1 MSDPVAERLR
11 ELIREHGPL
20 RFDAFMRE
28 ALYGDGGYYDRPPI
42 GPSGDF
48 VTSPHVHP
56 VFSRLV
62 GIALEERWRALAEP
76 GPVRLIE
83 LGAGDGTMARELI
96 AGFGR
101 GGLGVDYTAV
111 EVSAGARGSLAD
123 VVTRVVADLDD
134 VPPID
139 PGLVVANELLDNLP
153 FRRIRGREG
162 ASVEVR
168 VTLDAGRFAEVETP
182 IDDPRDVPPS
192 ASASDGEVVVPS
204 GAFSLVD
211 ALARTLRR
219 GYALL
224 IDYVPSARVAPVRGY
239 RAHRIVD
246 DVLSRP
252 GSSDITAGVDLDAVS
267 VRARATGLVAFE
279 HVDQRSALLALG
291 FERWASDE
299 ITEQGRLLDVA
310 RGGDAVRVWEGR
322 GRARLLVDPLG
333 LGALRWCVLATPG
346 LEEPPWLT
354 HARELAQR
362 DGDRA
367 S

>member
-1 MSDPVAERLR
+1 MSDPVSERLR
-11 ELIREHGPL
+11 ALIREHGPL

-42 GPSGDF
+42 GPTGDF

-62 GIALEERWRALAEP
+62 GVALEERWRALDEP
-76 GPVRLIE
+76 GAVRLVE

-101 GGLGVDYTAV
+101 GGLDVDYTAI
-111 EVSAGARGSLAD
+111 EVSAGAHEALAD
-123 VVTRVVADLDD
+123 VATRVVADLDE

-139 PGLVVANELLDNLP
+139 PGLVIANELLDNLP
-153 FRRIRGREG
+153 FRRIRRRGG

-168 VTLDAGRFAEVETP
+168 VTLDADRFVEVETP
-182 IDDPRDVPPS
+182 IEQPHGDPSSIP
-192 ASASDGEVVVPS
+192 AIDGEIVVPS
-204 GAFSLVD
+204 SAFELVD
-211 ALARTLRR
+211 ALARRLRR

-224 IDYVPSARVAPVRGY
+224 IDYVPSPGVAPVRGY

-246 DVLSRP
+246 DVLRHP
-252 GSSDITAGVDLDAVS
+252 GSTDVTAGVDLDAVS
-267 VRARATGLVAFE
+267 VRARAAGLVAFE

-299 ITEQGRLLDVA
+299 ITEQGRLINVA

-333 LGALRWCVLATPG
+333 LGALRWCLLATPG

-354 HARELAQR
+354 LARELARR